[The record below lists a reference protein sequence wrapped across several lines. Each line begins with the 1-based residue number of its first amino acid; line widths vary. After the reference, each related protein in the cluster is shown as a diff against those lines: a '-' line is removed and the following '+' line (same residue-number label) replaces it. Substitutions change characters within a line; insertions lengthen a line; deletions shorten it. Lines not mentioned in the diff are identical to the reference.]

1 MGENGPND
9 VGQTDD
15 VVVRKAERGWV
26 VGEEN
31 VSDLTSAMVLADLF
45 AADQAVSQD
54 TGLLEAVDV
63 DGAPRRPPA
72 PPAPRRS
79 GTGPLPSAG
88 SRLTVRGAEVSA
100 LRRVGGAIR
109 REYGRERDRGGRQT

>member
-1 MGENGPND
+1 MGGNGPNE
-9 VGQTDD
+9 VRQTDD

-63 DGAPRRPPA
+63 DGAPRRPPCSACAQAAMA
-72 PPAPRRS
+72 P
-79 GTGPLPSAG
+79 
-88 SRLTVRGAEVSA
+88 
-100 LRRVGGAIR
+100 
-109 REYGRERDRGGRQT
+109 DRCRPWT

>member
-1 MGENGPND
+1 M
-9 VGQTDD
+9 
-15 VVVRKAERGWV
+15 VVRKAERGWV

-72 PPAPRRS
+72 RPRPGEAAP
-79 GTGPLPSAG
+79 
-88 SRLTVRGAEVSA
+88 
-100 LRRVGGAIR
+100 
-109 REYGRERDRGGRQT
+109 GRCRPWT

>member
-1 MGENGPND
+1 MGENGPNE
-9 VGQTDD
+9 VRQTDD

-54 TGLLEAVDV
+54 TGLLEAVDA
-63 DGAPRRPPA
+63 DGAPRRPA
-72 PPAPRRS
+72 C
-79 GTGPLPSAG
+79 SACAQAKRHRAAAG
-88 SRLTVRGAEVSA
+88 RG
-100 LRRVGGAIR
+100 
-109 REYGRERDRGGRQT
+109 RDRRAARG

>member
-1 MGENGPND
+1 MSENGSNN

-45 AADQAVSQD
+45 AADQAVTQD
-54 TGLLEAVDV
+54 TGMLEAVDA
-63 DGAPRRPPA
+63 DGAPRRSRSARPP
-72 PPAPRRS
+72 P
-79 GTGPLPSAG
+79 
-88 SRLTVRGAEVSA
+88 GAA
-100 LRRVGGAIR
+100 TP
-109 REYGRERDRGGRQT
+109 GRCRPWT